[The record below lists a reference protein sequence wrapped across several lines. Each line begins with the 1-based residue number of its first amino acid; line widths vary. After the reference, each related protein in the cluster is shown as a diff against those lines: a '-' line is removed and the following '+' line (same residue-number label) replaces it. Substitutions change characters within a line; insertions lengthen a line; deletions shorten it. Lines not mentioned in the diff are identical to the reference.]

1 MSEAYTVDELFGTVA
16 VNFTLEA
23 VKFISDGEGL
33 AGACVSAGAL
43 PVLVEARLRSHW
55 HRHVR

>member
-33 AGACVSAGAL
+33 AGVVSAGAL